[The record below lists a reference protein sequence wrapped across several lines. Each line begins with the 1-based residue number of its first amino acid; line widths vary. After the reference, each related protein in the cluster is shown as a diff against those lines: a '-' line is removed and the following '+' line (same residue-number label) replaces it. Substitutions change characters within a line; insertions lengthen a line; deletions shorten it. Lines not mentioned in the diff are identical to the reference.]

1 MGRAQAGLTNGR
13 APSVS
18 AEGVSEGD
26 ARLIS
31 GQSGGVE
38 QREIMQRALGVLTLS
53 YDGAGSND
61 YLRMALKSLQEGVFS
76 YEVKVDGELN
86 EAGAQALKQAMDQV
100 LSQFGWFTAG
110 LLYAFHGVAQAY
122 ENDYEDADVQEIL
135 RQLALRLAD

>member
-1 MGRAQAGLTNGR
+1 M
-13 APSVS
+13 
-18 AEGVSEGD
+18 D
-26 ARLIS
+26 
-31 GQSGGVE
+31 

-53 YDGAGSND
+53 YDGAESSD

-122 ENDYEDADVQEIL
+122 ENDYEDADVQEVL
-135 RQLALRLAD
+135 RQLAIRLAD

>member
-1 MGRAQAGLTNGR
+1 M
-13 APSVS
+13 
-18 AEGVSEGD
+18 
-26 ARLIS
+26 
-31 GQSGGVE
+31 E
-38 QREIMQRALGVLTLS
+38 QREIMQRALGVLTLT
-53 YDGAGSND
+53 YDGAGSED
-61 YLRMALKSLQEGVFS
+61 YLRTALKSLQEGVFS

-122 ENDYEDADVQEIL
+122 ENDYEEADVQEVL

>member
-1 MGRAQAGLTNGR
+1 M
-13 APSVS
+13 
-18 AEGVSEGD
+18 
-26 ARLIS
+26 
-31 GQSGGVE
+31 E

-53 YDGAGSND
+53 YDGAESSD

-122 ENDYEDADVQEIL
+122 ENDYEDADVQEVL

>member
-1 MGRAQAGLTNGR
+1 
-13 APSVS
+13 
-18 AEGVSEGD
+18 
-26 ARLIS
+26 
-31 GQSGGVE
+31 
-38 QREIMQRALGVLTLS
+38 MQRALGVLTLS
-53 YDGAGSND
+53 YDGAESSD
-61 YLRMALKSLQEGVFS
+61 YLRTALKSLQEGVFS

-122 ENDYEDADVQEIL
+122 ENDYEDADVQEVL